1 VTLSDPLSAAATRF
15 GPALDRELREAVPDE
30 SRGAIY
36 RLVRYHLGWAT
47 QNGVVARAEPGK
59 RLRPY
64 LLLLACESAGGRAD
78 GGLPAAAAVELLHNF
93 SLIHDDIQDRSPQRR
108 HRATVWSIWGEA
120 QAINAGDVLHA
131 IASRSF
137 LRCAERGVSL
147 GATHRALA
155 LFHES
160 CYRLVEGQYLD
171 LTFESRVDVSPAEY
185 LAMVDGK
192 TGALIAACVEIGAV
206 LAGRDGAAWRAVGR
220 AFGRAFQIVDDVL
233 GVWGDPA
240 VLGKSVDDDIRSA
253 KKSLPVLLARESLSA
268 TDRTCLDTLY
278 GADRRSD
285 DDVET
290 IRRMLD
296 QSGARE
302 RALDHARAAAM
313 EGEAALAVIQ
323 ERGAAVAPLTSL
335 LRVLVERHR

>member
-1 VTLSDPLSAAATRF
+1 MTLSDPLGAAAARF
-15 GPALDRELREAVPDE
+15 GPDLDRELREAVPDE
-30 SRGAIY
+30 SRGRIY

-47 QNGVVARAEPGK
+47 AEGVPARAEPGK

-64 LLLLACESAGGRAD
+64 LLLLTCEAAGGRAD
-78 GGLPAAAAVELLHNF
+78 RALPAAAAVELLHNF

-108 HRATVWSIWGEA
+108 HRATVWSIWGDA

-131 IASRSF
+131 IASRWF
-137 LRCAERGVSL
+137 LRCAERGASL
-147 GATHRALA
+147 EATHRALA

-171 LTFESRVDVSPAEY
+171 LTFESRADVSPAEY
-185 LAMVDGK
+185 LGMVDGK

-206 LAGRDGAAWRAVGR
+206 LAGRDGEAWGGVGR

-233 GVWGDPA
+233 GVWGDPT

-268 TDRTCLDTLY
+268 SDRACLDALY
-278 GADRRSD
+278 AADHRSD
-285 DDVET
+285 TDVEM
-290 IRRMLD
+290 IRRLLD
-296 QSGARE
+296 RSGARE
-302 RALDHARAAAM
+302 MALDQARAASA
-313 EGEAALAVIQ
+313 EGEASLAAILG
-323 ERGAAVAPLTSL
+323 RGAAGVPLTSL
-335 LRVLVERHR
+335 LRILLERHR